1 MAGADSEHSKC
12 LLAPRAPGVSACA
25 LPIRAARPGIPSG
38 NWQCPLLPVGIMT
51 LHSGRPGRLGG
62 LQQLAT
68 TRSWVCGWCLR
79 ASTRSFF

>member
-38 NWQCPLLPVGIMT
+38 NRQCPLLPVGIMT

-62 LQQLAT
+62 LHGK
-68 TRSWVCGWCLR
+68 TRGPTAISNNQVVGLWLVP
-79 ASTRSFF
+79 